1 MFTGID
7 ILVLLVAILF
17 IFYLAG
23 PEKSDSQ
30 FKLEFDPAAMILVL
44 VIIVIVVAAV

>member
-7 ILVLLVAILF
+7 ILVLLVAMLF

-23 PEKSDSQ
+23 PEKSDSE
-30 FKLEFDPAAMILVL
+30 FKLEFDPAMIILVL
-44 VIIVIVVAAV
+44 VLIAIVVAAV